1 MNVRELDMFAK
12 NQWYVVAW
20 DFEVEQKPLARMIC
34 GEPVVVFRDTE
45 GRVAA
50 LEDVCPHRLVP
61 LSLGTL
67 EGDAIR
73 CRYHGLLVDGGGR
86 CREMPGGDPINANVK
101 ARAYPVVERYRF
113 VWVWMGDPAL
123 SDEASLPNLWMNEH
137 PDWRA
142 DGGVLHV
149 KCDYR
154 LVIDNL
160 MDLSH
165 ETYVHASSI
174 GQKEIHDFPIETTV
188 VDGEVIT
195 QRWMPAIEPAPMYR
209 AALGNT
215 LEGTSGLVDRW
226 QICRFI
232 PPSGIVID
240 VGVTPVALGATLEKH
255 DQGGIRGF
263 VLDFITPETENT
275 CHYFWG
281 AARIGDLSN
290 EEQIRSATA
299 QQRAV
304 FMEDVEILEA
314 QQRNIELLADRKLRA
329 FSVDSGGVRS
339 RILLKKIID
348 RENLTNSASDLS

>member
-1 MNVRELDMFAK
+1 MFAK
-12 NQWYVVAW
+12 NQWYVIAW
-20 DFEVEQKPLARMIC
+20 DYEVGETPLGRMIC
-34 GEPVVVFRDTE
+34 GEPVVVYRDTE

-61 LSLGTL
+61 LSLGTV

-73 CRYHGLLVDGGGR
+73 CRYHGLLVDSGGR
-86 CREMPGGDPINANVK
+86 CREMPGSDPAKPNIK

-123 SDEASLPNLWMNEH
+123 GDEATLPDLWMNEH
-137 PDWRA
+137 PEWRA
-142 DGGVLHV
+142 DGGILHV

-195 QRWMPAIEPAPMYR
+195 QRWMPGIEPAPMYR

-215 LEGTSGLVDRW
+215 LDGTSGLVDRW

-263 VLDFITPETENT
+263 VLDFITPETENS

-281 AARIGDLSN
+281 AARTGDLSD
-290 EEQIRSATA
+290 EEQIRAATA

-304 FMEDVEILEA
+304 FLEDVEILEA
-314 QQRNIELLADRKLRA
+314 QQRNIELLVDRKLRA
-329 FSVDSGGVRS
+329 FGVDSGGVRS
-339 RILLKKIID
+339 RILLKKMID
-348 RENLTNSASDLS
+348 RENPISRASDSS